1 MEQLSWGFK
10 YERKMFGEGYFDI
23 LRNIPLNG
31 GVYQGFFFFQG
42 DSLGLMVV
50 FVFGSHKGW

>member
-1 MEQLSWGFK
+1 M
-10 YERKMFGEGYFDI
+10 RDI
-23 LRNIPLNG
+23 LISLETFLDG

-50 FVFGSHKGW
+50 FGSHKGW